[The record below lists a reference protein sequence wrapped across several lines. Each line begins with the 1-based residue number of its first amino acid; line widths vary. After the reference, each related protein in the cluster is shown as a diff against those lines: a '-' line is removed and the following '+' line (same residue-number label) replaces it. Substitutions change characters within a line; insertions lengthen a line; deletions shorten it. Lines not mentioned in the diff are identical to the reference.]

1 MAEAGDTFF
10 LAKDSTLSPE
20 AFAQAFD
27 PATLV
32 RFRTLKAQCDQDELL
47 QTDVYRRLLRP
58 AIEVATGAMS
68 ASNSGALASPSP
80 LSLL

>member
-1 MAEAGDTFF
+1 MAEAGDTLF
-10 LAKDSTLSPE
+10 LTKDSTLSPE

-32 RFRTLKAQCDQDELL
+32 RFRTLKAQRDPDELL

-58 AIEVATGAMS
+58 AMEIAAGPMPT
-68 ASNSGALASPSP
+68 SNSGALASPSP
-80 LSLL
+80 LSRL